1 MSAEQSTITRRQ
13 LEEAAEWLQRLQD
26 SPCDEKLLGDWLKWC
41 SAGSGNLEAFDR
53 MQATW
58 GAFDTPEVVTAANR
72 LRVRDGAQ
80 APRARRHWGSTS
92 FARAAS
98 VLVVLGILAL
108 AATYAWRSQPDFPAQ
123 VLTTNVAEQGS
134 QILADGSRVDLGAK
148 TRIVTRF
155 TDTERFISVES
166 GEALFDV
173 VKDPQRPFV
182 VQAGAVRV
190 TAVGTAFTVRRSTDR
205 TVVAVSEG
213 VVRVAPRVEDGSE
226 TNAASVATHQ
236 VQLRAGEQAAF
247 TASTRSFNIVPIDP
261 QVAIAR
267 VDGVLS
273 FVDEPLGAVVSDVN
287 RYAPFSIVITDPT
300 LEQRAFTGT
309 VYQDRIDDWLLALE
323 QVFPVEVVKS
333 GSKVEL
339 AARDGR

>member
-1 MSAEQSTITRRQ
+1 MRADHGNFTVQQLQESAD
-13 LEEAAEWLQRLQD
+13 WLQRLQD
-26 SPCDEKLLGDWLKWC
+26 SPCDEKLLGEWLKWC
-41 SAGSGNLEAFDR
+41 SAAPGNLDAFER

-58 GAFDTPEVVTAANR
+58 GAFDIPEVVATANR
-72 LRVRDGAQ
+72 LRVQRDVGAQ
-80 APRARRHWGSTS
+80 RSGAHVRLS
-92 FARAAS
+92 FVRAAS
-98 VLVVLGILAL
+98 VLVAIGVVAFAGA
-108 AATYAWRSQPDFPAQ
+108 YAWRAFSDLPQQ
-123 VLTTNVAEQGS
+123 VLTTDVAEQGS
-134 QILADGSRVDLGAK
+134 QILADGSRVELGAK

-155 TDTERFISVES
+155 NDAERFIVVES

-173 VKDPQRPFV
+173 VKDPQRPFI

-213 VVRVAPRVEDGSE
+213 VVRVAPQVTDGS
-226 TNAASVATHQ
+226 TFGTGPSPAHQ

-247 TASTRSFNIVPIDP
+247 TASTHSFNIVPVDP

-273 FVDEPLGAVVSDVN
+273 FVDEPLSAVVADIN
-287 RYAPFSIVITDPT
+287 RYAPYSIVITDPA
-300 LEQRAFTGT
+300 LSQRVFTGT

-323 QVFPVEVVKS
+323 EVFPVSVVRA
-333 GSKVEL
+333 GTTVEL
-339 AARDGR
+339 AGREAR